1 MIEFVR
7 PDACVLG
14 LMSRLARRSAGRP
27 KAARRRRQL
36 LGERLESRELLTT
49 VFAVT
54 DTNALLRFDAAAPT
68 TPVTIGTI
76 SGLQMGEQVQGL
88 DFRPATGQ
96 LYALGIVDGMT
107 TDEGRIYTI
116 DIFTGA
122 ATQVG
127 TTPFSTS
134 LTDSADWGF
143 DFNPIPDRIRI
154 VNDGDQN
161 LRAHPDTGAL
171 AATDTPLLYAAT
183 DANVGADPAIVGSA
197 YSNNVGGAVATTL
210 YGIDFNAN
218 RLVRQGGVDGSPSP
232 NGGLLNTVGNLNV
245 TLTTANVGLDIDS
258 HTGRAF
264 AALNVGGATGLYTIN
279 LTNGAAT
286 AVANIGDGTFVVRDI
301 AVVNQPAASTA
312 TLYAVNTDGQLLRFA
327 ANAPGTVT
335 TVGTISGLQMG
346 EIIQGIDYRPATGE
360 LYALGIVD
368 TSGTDEGRVYK
379 INTATAAATAVAMS
393 ATPFSSSLADEAF
406 YGFDFNPVPDRIRVV
421 NSDQDNLRAHPVTGA
436 LAATDTLL
444 AYDASD
450 PLQGQD
456 PDIVGSA
463 YTNSLPNASA
473 TTLYA
478 IDGTAG
484 RLVRQGS
491 PDSTPVTPNAG
502 TLFSV
507 GSLGVTLSSSNV
519 GFDIR
524 PGTGTAYAAMT
535 VGGVT
540 SLYTINVT
548 TGAAT
553 LVGAIGDGSTEIVGL
568 STLPEGHFEVFLAE
582 GGATATAS
590 VSGGNLVVRDG
601 MSADL
606 ITPIPLSTVSA
617 NSLRI
622 FGGSGGDTIT
632 LDSSLNG
639 VFTGRITV
647 AGGNGNDTLAADA
660 VTFGVTFDG
669 GAGNDTASG
678 GSGGDTLQGGDNDD
692 VLYGLGGND
701 VLSGNAGGDII
712 LGVTGNDTISGGAGT
727 DFLNGGSQNDSLLGG
742 DGDDVL
748 EGGTG
753 SDTLAGGFGLNSLRS
768 DVPTD
773 LVVVSDAVNIA
784 NSANAL
790 FNTYLLGTG
799 SDVIR
804 GLPALL
810 LTVNAAGGS
819 IDIASWTGPA
829 SLIGSITH
837 DSLRGGSGADFIVG
851 GAGNDNIDGR
861 GGNDIIRG
869 LTGDDNITGGLGNDS
884 IDGGAGADQVDGSEG
899 DDTLLGSDG
908 NDTMTGNVGN
918 DSIQGGT
925 GNDLLNGADGDD
937 RIFGEAGNDTLR
949 GGIGNDTLDG
959 GDGNDGLSG
968 FGGNDSLVGGAGR
981 DTLIAGDGNDVL
993 RGNGGDDIAL
1003 GGDGDDSINGDA
1015 GTDTVGG
1022 NNGADRIIDPLNEI
1036 DEAFTFSAPWVEV

>member
-1 MIEFVR
+1 MIEFLR
-7 PDACVLG
+7 PKACVQR
-14 LMSRLARRSAGRP
+14 MMARMARRSARRQAAGRS
-27 KAARRRRQL
+27 RQL
-36 LGERLESRELLTT
+36 LGEHLEPRQLLTA

-54 DTNALLRFDAAAPT
+54 DTNELLRFDSAAPT

-76 SGLQMGEQVQGL
+76 SGLQMGEQIQGI

-127 TTPFSTS
+127 TAPFSTT

-143 DFNPIPDRIRI
+143 DFNPVPDRIRI

-171 AATDTPLLYAAT
+171 AATDTTLVYAVG
-183 DANVGADPAIVGSA
+183 DANNGADPAIVGSA

-210 YGIDFNAN
+210 YSIDFNGN
-218 RLVRQGGVDGSPSP
+218 RLVRQGGVEGSPSP
-232 NGGLLNTVGNLNV
+232 NGGLLNTVGSLGV
-245 TLTTANVGLDIDS
+245 TLATSNVGLDIDS

-264 AALNVGGATGLYTIN
+264 AAMNVSGATRFYAIN

-286 AVANIGDGTFVVRDI
+286 EVATIGDGSFVVRDI
-301 AVVNQPAASTA
+301 AVINQPAASTA
-312 TLYAVNTDGQLLRFA
+312 TLYAVNANGQLLRFA
-327 ANAPGTVT
+327 ANTPGTIT

-346 EIIQGIDYRPATGE
+346 EVIQGIDYRPATGE

-368 TSGTDEGRVYK
+368 ASGTDEGRVYK
-379 INTATAAATAVAMS
+379 INTATAAATAVAGG
-393 ATPFSSSLADEAF
+393 AAPFSTLLANQAF

-421 NSDQDNLRAHPVTGA
+421 NNEQDNLRAHPVTGA
-436 LAATDTLL
+436 LAATDTVL
-444 AYDASD
+444 AYDGSD

-463 YTNSLPNASA
+463 YTNSLANASA

-478 IDGTAG
+478 IDGNAG

-491 PDSTPVTPNAG
+491 LDSTPVTPNAG

-507 GSLGVTLSSSNV
+507 GSLGVTLTSDNV

-524 PGTGTAYAAMT
+524 PGTGTAYAAME

-540 SLYTINVT
+540 GLYTINVT

-606 ITPIPLSTVSA
+606 ITPIPLSTVSV

-727 DFLNGGSQNDSLLGG
+727 DFLNGGAQNDSLLGG

-753 SDTLAGGFGLNSLRS
+753 SDTLTGGFGTNSLRS
-768 DVPTD
+768 DVATD
-773 LVVVSDAVNIA
+773 VVVVSDIVL
-784 NSANAL
+784 L
-790 FNTYLLGTG
+790 FGNGNTFSSTVAGG
-799 SDVIR
+799 SGIDVIR
-804 GLPALL
+804 GTPAVVLST
-810 LTVNAAGGS
+810 TVTGGS
-819 IDIASWTGPA
+819 ITIPNYAGPA
-829 SLIGSITH
+829 SLIGSIAT
-837 DSLRGGSGADFIVG
+837 DSLVGGSGPDFIVAGSGNDNVDG
-851 GAGNDNIDGR
+851 GGGNDTIRGLAGNDT
-861 GGNDIIRG
+861 
-869 LTGDDNITGGLGNDS
+869 LEGGLGNDS
-884 IDGGAGADQVDGSEG
+884 VDGGTGLDSLRGDDGN
-899 DDTLLGSDG
+899 DTLLGGDG
-908 NDTMTGNVGN
+908 NDTVEGEGGN
-918 DSIQGGT
+918 DSIRGGI
-925 GNDLLNGADGDD
+925 GNDFLTGGDGDD
-937 RIFGEAGNDTLR
+937 QVFGEAGNDTLQ

-968 FGGNDSLVGGAGR
+968 FGGNDSLIGGAGR

-1015 GTDTVGG
+1015 GTDTVAG

>member
-1 MIEFVR
+1 MIEFLR
-7 PDACVLG
+7 PKACVQRM
-14 LMSRLARRSAGRP
+14 MSRLARRSARRQTAGRGRQMLGEHLEP
-27 KAARRRRQL
+27 RQL
-36 LGERLESRELLTT
+36 LTA

-54 DTNALLRFDAAAPT
+54 DTNELLRFDSAAPT
-68 TPVTIGTI
+68 TPVSIGTI
-76 SGLQMGEQVQGL
+76 SGLQMGEQIQGI

-116 DIFTGA
+116 NIFTGA

-127 TTPFSTS
+127 STPFSTS

-143 DFNPIPDRIRI
+143 DFNPVPDRIRI

-171 AATDTPLLYAAT
+171 AGTDTTLAYAGT
-183 DANVGADPAIVGSA
+183 DANVGQDPAIVGSA
-197 YSNNVGGAVATTL
+197 YSNNVAGAVVTTL
-210 YGIDFNAN
+210 YSIDFNAN
-218 RLVRQGGVDGSPSP
+218 RLVRQGGVEGSPSP
-232 NGGLLNTVGNLNV
+232 NGGLLNTVGSLGV
-245 TLTTANVGLDIDS
+245 TLATANVGLDIDG

-264 AALNVGGATGLYTIN
+264 AALNVGGTTGLYTIN
-279 LTNGAAT
+279 LTTGAAT
-286 AVANIGDGTFVVRDI
+286 SVAAIGDGSFVVRDI
-301 AVVNQPAASTA
+301 AVITQPAASTA
-312 TLYAVNTDGQLLRFA
+312 TLYAVNTSGQLLRFA
-327 ANAPGTVT
+327 ANTPGTVT
-335 TVGTISGLQMG
+335 VVGTISGLQMG

-360 LYALGIVD
+360 LYALGVVD
-368 TSGTDEGRVYK
+368 AMGTDEGRIYK
-379 INTATAAATAVAMS
+379 INTATAAATAVAGG
-393 ATPFSSSLADEAF
+393 AAPFSTALADEAF

-421 NSDQDNLRAHPVTGA
+421 NNEQNNLRAHPATGA
-436 LAATDTLL
+436 LVLADTTL

-450 PLQGQD
+450 ALQGQD

-463 YTNSLPNASA
+463 YTNSLANASA

-478 IDGTAG
+478 IDGAAG

-491 PDSTPVTPNAG
+491 LDSTPTSPNAG
-502 TLFSV
+502 LLFSV
-507 GSLGVTLSSSNV
+507 GVLGVTLSSDNV

-524 PGTGTAYAAMT
+524 PGTGTAYAAME

-540 SLYTINVT
+540 GLYTISLT

-553 LVGAIGDGSTEIVGL
+553 LVGAIGDGSNEIVGL
-568 STLPEGHFEVFLAE
+568 STLPEGHFEVFLAD
-582 GGATATAS
+582 GGTTATAS

-639 VFTGRITV
+639 VFSGRITV
-647 AGGNGNDTLAADA
+647 SGGNGNDTLAADA

-678 GSGGDTLQGGDNDD
+678 GSGNDTLQGGDNDD
-692 VLYGLGGND
+692 VLYGLAGND
-701 VLSGNAGGDII
+701 VLSGNAGSDTI
-712 LGVTGNDTISGGAGT
+712 LGVTGSDTLSGGSGV
-727 DFLNGGSQNDSLLGG
+727 DFLNGGSQNDSLLGD

-753 SDTLAGGFGLNSLRS
+753 SDTLVGGAGVNSLRS

-773 LVVVSDAVNIA
+773 LVSVSEALVITS
-784 NSANAL
+784 SANAL
-790 FNTYLLGTG
+790 FNTFSVGTG
-799 SDVIR
+799 ADVIR
-804 GLPALL
+804 GTPALL
-810 LTVNAAGGS
+810 LTANTAGGN
-819 IDIASWTGPA
+819 IDIVSWAGPA
-829 SLIGSITH
+829 SIIGSINN

-851 GAGNDNIDGR
+851 GVGNDVLEGR

-869 LTGDDNITGGLGNDS
+869 LTGNDSITAGLGNDS
-884 IDGGAGADQVDGSEG
+884 VDAGVGNDDVDGGDGN
-899 DDTLLGSDG
+899 DTLLGSDG
-908 NDTMTGNVGN
+908 NDTIAGGIGN
-918 DSIQGGT
+918 DSIRGGI
-925 GNDLLNGADGDD
+925 GNDFMSGADGDD
-937 RIFGEAGNDTLR
+937 QVFGETGNDTLQ

-968 FGGNDSLVGGAGR
+968 FGGNDSLIGGAGR

-1003 GGDGDDSINGDA
+1003 GGNGDDSINGDA
-1015 GTDTVGG
+1015 GTDTVAG
-1022 NNGADRIIDPLNEI
+1022 NAGADRIIDPLNEI
-1036 DEAFTFSAPWVEV
+1036 DEAFTFSASWVETM